1 MEQTLPFV
9 SLSGTFGIRPAGAQE
24 AQADEPVLSPEE
36 RQALN
41 GGRWFASL
49 SPSLRHDLVR
59 HGVVRRYA
67 HGDLIFQRGEV
78 ANCWAAVV
86 RGNVRVSTSH
96 ASGKQLTL
104 CYMRPGLWSCDISVL
119 QDEPRSYD
127 AHAHGPVALL
137 SVSFEHVRAMLSQ
150 HQELYGALL
159 RLHASRTRQV
169 FQLLQDL
176 QTLSLRERIAKQ
188 FTTLARHYGVASLRN
203 PGEIRIGLQF
213 GQEDL
218 AQLVSASRQ
227 RVNYELQEM
236 RAEGLLG
243 MEGGRWVVRNP
254 EGMLDVVAGRRAPQ
268 AQPAS
273 QVTRAARA
281 PAYALAA

>member
-1 MEQTLPFV
+1 MD
-9 SLSGTFGIRPAGAQE
+9 
-24 AQADEPVLSPEE
+24 DEPVLSPEE

-41 GGRWFASL
+41 GGRWFGSL

-59 HGVVRRYA
+59 HGAVRRFKD
-67 HGDLIFQRGEV
+67 GEPIFVRGEV
-78 ANCWAAVV
+78 ATCWAAVV
-86 RGNVRVSTSH
+86 RGNVRVSASH

-104 CYMRPGLWSCDISVL
+104 CYMRPGLWFCDIAAL

-137 SVSFEHVRAMLSQ
+137 TVSFEHVRAMLQQ

-169 FQLLQDL
+169 FELLQDL

-188 FTTLARHYGVASLRN
+188 FVTMAKHYGVASLRN
-203 PGEIRIGLQF
+203 PEEIRIGLQF

-218 AQLVSASRQ
+218 AHLVSASRQ

-243 MEGGRWVVRNP
+243 MEAGRWVVRDLQ
-254 EGMLDVVAGRRAPQ
+254 GMRTVAGGEVAGRAH
-268 AQPAS
+268 QPANEA
-273 QVTRAARA
+273 VRAAAALPRA
-281 PAYALAA
+281 VQRYPLAA